1 MGDLEENTE
10 NLNNFQECPVCME
23 EIKTLPVYQCTNGH
37 VICLNCIPKLEKCPI
52 CRDESLPVRSSK
64 SEKIV
69 IEIMGLQQEY
79 EVLLNEVF
87 SKKPENLK
95 WGVVSSPKIREN
107 QEQNNGSNFG
117 TIQEMENRNNSQSN
131 SIIYV
136 LLFVSLIFLLV
147 FIIIVIVLWYPFFA
161 SMLA

>member
-64 SEKIV
+64 SEKNV

-79 EVLLNEVF
+79 EVLLNEVI
-87 SKKPENLK
+87 STMPKNLK
-95 WGVVSSPKIREN
+95 WGVPKIRAN
-107 QEQNNGSNFG
+107 QEQNNGYIIG
-117 TIQEMENRNNSQSN
+117 TIQQIEIRDTSQLYSK
-131 SIIYV
+131 IIT
-136 LLFVSLIFLLV
+136 FLLIV
-147 FIIIVIVLWYPFFA
+147 CILFFIIVLILN
-161 SMLA
+161 SLHRNGIM